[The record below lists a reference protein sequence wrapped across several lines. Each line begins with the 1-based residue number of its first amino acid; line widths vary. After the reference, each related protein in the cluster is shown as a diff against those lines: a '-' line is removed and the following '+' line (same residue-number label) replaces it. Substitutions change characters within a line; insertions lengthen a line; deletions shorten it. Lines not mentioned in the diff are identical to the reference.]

1 MVHNT
6 ALQAHKPSPSAGGT
20 ELDRHHFVPGMN
32 PPLKPRAED
41 VPYLRR
47 LAWTVAVGAVLLIL
61 WRAADM
67 LLLAFGSVLGAV
79 LFRSAARLF
88 ERLGVR
94 NWRVALPLGMLLSL
108 AVLGLL
114 GWLIVVQFGSEIAAM
129 LTNLPDTVA
138 KIERALGSTAVG
150 HSIVIATQSA
160 ISGSAIAD
168 RLGTVATG
176 AGRILVNFLI
186 VLVGAVFIA
195 GNPRPYQHALVTLT
209 PPAGREVMARTI
221 AEMSAGLRL
230 WLKSKLI
237 SMTLM
242 GLLIGGTLW
251 LAGLRDWGALGML
264 GGLSEFIPYVGPAV
278 AMLPAIG
285 LAAGQSNQVLLHTL
299 IAYVVVRI
307 VEAWLITPVVNREV
321 IDVPPA
327 LTLFTILAAGAVFGI
342 YGMFFAG
349 ALLVV
354 AFIGVR
360 ELYLRDTLG
369 EDIEGIPSKAD

>member
-1 MVHNT
+1 
-6 ALQAHKPSPSAGGT
+6 
-20 ELDRHHFVPGMN
+20 MN